1 MVPLLMVV
9 VYSSEPKRDSEQ
21 HRVETVLLKDS
32 ITSRQVYIQCR
43 GRGET
48 REKLFRTI
56 WNLYQKRLTYFI
68 RNFVKDDTED
78 VFQEIMLKV
87 FENIKKFNPLYSFNT
102 WIYSIARNHCINHL
116 NKRKPPMTPGNPES
130 SLPASGD
137 VSSEDKVL
145 RKEFY
150 GEIDRVLATFNEDNQ
165 QIAFLRFFE
174 GMKHREIARVMNI
187 PTGTVKSR
195 LHASRS
201 HLKKVLEAYHE
212 R

>member
-1 MVPLLMVV
+1 MVV
-9 VYSSEPKRDSEQ
+9 VYSSEPKRGSEQ

-32 ITSRQVYIQCR
+32 ITSGQVYIQCR
-43 GRGET
+43 GRSET

-68 RNFVKDDTED
+68 RNFVKDDAED

-87 FENIKKFNPLYSFNT
+87 FENIETFSPRYSFNT

-116 NKRKPPMTPGNPES
+116 GKRKSPMAPGNPES
-130 SLPASGD
+130 LLPASD
-137 VSSEDKVL
+137 NISSEDKVL
-145 RKEFY
+145 QKELHR
-150 GEIDRVLATFNEDNQ
+150 EIDRVLGTFSEDNQ

-174 GMKHREIARVMNI
+174 GMKHREIARIMNI

-195 LHASRS
+195 LHACRTQ
-201 HLKKVLEAYHE
+201 LRDVLEAYNG